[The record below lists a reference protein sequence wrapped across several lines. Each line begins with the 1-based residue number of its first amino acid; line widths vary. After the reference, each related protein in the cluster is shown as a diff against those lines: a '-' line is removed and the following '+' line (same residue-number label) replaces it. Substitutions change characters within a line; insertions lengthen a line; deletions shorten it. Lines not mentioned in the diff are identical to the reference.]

1 MIYGYVRV
9 SQKDQNV
16 ESQKNLI
23 SRYGVE
29 HKMMVDEW
37 IEVEMSS
44 RKSTKDRRTDELLQK
59 INTGDTI
66 SLSRTNMGQNIF

>member
-9 SQKDQNV
+9 SNHDQNV

-23 SRYGVE
+23 SRYCVD
-29 HKMMVDEW
+29 HKLMINEW

-44 RKSTKDRRTDELLQK
+44 KKSTKARRLDELFTQPLPA
-59 INTGDTI
+59 G
-66 SLSRTNMGQNIF
+66 SW